1 MTTGTRIRRARQS
14 KNLTRKQLAERLGV
28 SASAIEQ
35 WESNRR
41 TPDNETLTR
50 LATELDIQPDAL
62 TGMTQVQT
70 KDLCR
75 VLLNAQKLCDAQL
88 AGEQLTLTQSERNEL
103 VQASCR
109 LAGAAEKLSLLIDN
123 AYTPDTELSAELA
136 QLSPKGLRKIT
147 ELAKDYAA
155 HPRYRRKDGGK

>member
-75 VLLNAQKLCDAQL
+75 VLLDAQKLCDAQL
-88 AGEQLTLTQSERNEL
+88 AGGQLTLTQSERNEL

-109 LAGAAEKLSLLIDN
+109 LASAAEKLSLLIDD

-136 QLSPKGLRKIT
+136 RLSPKGLRKIT
-147 ELAKDYAA
+147 ELAKDYAV
-155 HPRYRRKDGGK
+155 HPRYRRKDGSK